1 MATHRRA
8 FIDPP
13 RKSLKTMQRGFVQ
26 ESGVLQFS
34 LSIAATAVLGACA
47 LLDPSA
53 NPLDRLKD
61 LVHLGG
67 SLVEMKTVADVKDS
81 FVLRASYLL
90 FSDDLT
96 PSPDQVPKLTPA
108 QLWWTAMACYWWT
121 SASYKASGQNLGS

>member
-26 ESGVLQFS
+26 ESGALQFS

-67 SLVEMKTVADVKDS
+67 SLVEMKTVADG
-81 FVLRASYLL
+81 FASYRLRISGL
-90 FSDDLT
+90 VS
-96 PSPDQVPKLTPA
+96 
-108 QLWWTAMACYWWT
+108 
-121 SASYKASGQNLGS
+121 SAAASARRA